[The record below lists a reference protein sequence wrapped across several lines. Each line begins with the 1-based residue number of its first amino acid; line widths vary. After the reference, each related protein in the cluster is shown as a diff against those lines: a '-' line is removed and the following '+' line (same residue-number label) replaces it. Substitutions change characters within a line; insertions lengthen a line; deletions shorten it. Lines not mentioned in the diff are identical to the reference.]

1 MKEMD
6 WVLAGQ
12 SGALAGAH
20 ITKSTKGQRLNEAN
34 PLFYLVPETGV
45 EPATFALRMRC
56 LYDSRYLT
64 REHFI
69 VFSFIK
75 QLVIYVCD
83 VDNS

>member
-1 MKEMD
+1 M
-6 WVLAGQ
+6 
-12 SGALAGAH
+12 
-20 ITKSTKGQRLNEAN
+20 
-34 PLFYLVPETGV
+34 VPETGV
-45 EPATFALRMRC
+45 EPVTFALRMRC